1 VGEELPEAGDALYG
15 RHRRSGA
22 VRLQVTLTAC
32 AALLWGAAHAHAE
45 IGGLEFEDG
54 PSCRVNEIP
63 LGSPA
68 RIDARRDG
76 ARVSVN
82 VAANYG
88 CQTTAGRAR
97 VEDREGELRLYAD
110 TILPGFPT
118 PACKCT
124 RHLSYRFDLQGG
136 GRRIV
141 FVKDGRVEGE
151 GRLEPQ

>member
-1 VGEELPEAGDALYG
+1 MTT
-15 RHRRSGA
+15 S
-22 VRLQVTLTAC
+22 AC
-32 AALLWGAAHAHAE
+32 AALLWGAAAACAE
-45 IGGLEFEDG
+45 VGGLQFEDG
-54 PSCRVNEIP
+54 QSCRVNEIP

-68 RIDARRDG
+68 RIDARRED

-88 CQTTAGRAR
+88 CQTSAGRAR
-97 VEDREGELRLYAD
+97 AEDRDGELRLFAD
-110 TILPGFPT
+110 TILPAYPT

-124 RHLSYRFDLQGG
+124 RHLSFRFELQDRG
-136 GRRIV
+136 GRRVV